1 MADLNI
7 ISNFEVLAQGG
18 GLISGKQG
26 LPVDTDTDP
35 VVMDVEGDAHLFT
48 GTLATATA
56 VEVWNNASDQ
66 PVTWDYLFVWSSV
79 DMYLQVI
86 GETGNAIFDIRA
98 KVPFQL
104 AYCEILVAAN
114 TTPLSGT
121 EPTTEA
127 IETLVLQNNS
137 GGSGNFRV
145 ALVA

>member
-7 ISNFEVLAQGG
+7 VSNFEVIAQGG
-18 GLISGKQG
+18 GVISGKQG
-26 LPVDTDTDP
+26 ATVDTDSDP
-35 VVMDVEGDAHLFT
+35 FVIDVEGDAHLFS

-56 VEVWNNASDQ
+56 VEVWNNADDQ
-66 PVTWDYLFVWSSV
+66 PVTWEYLFVWSSV
-79 DMYLQVI
+79 DMYLQII
-86 GETGNAIFDIRA
+86 GETGNVIFDVRA
-98 KVPFQL
+98 FTPFQL

-127 IETLVLQNNS
+127 IESLVLQNNS
-137 GGSGNFRV
+137 GGPGNFRV